1 MVSDIPDEFTDL
13 INKML
18 DDEPKK
24 RPTCKEVLNHPYL
37 KNVHEVMDLKD
48 NDFKD
53 LFKRKNEI
61 NKHI

>member
-37 KNVHEVMDLKD
+37 KNGHKEMDLKD